1 MANLFIANTSTQD
14 HMFHWTLPENP
25 KIFGMPIAAGGQIQV
40 MRDANDIDVAYV
52 VNHHKIYGLLSV
64 DEAKKAGKDSHKVTL
79 IYSDKPIP
87 LEIFGVADEVN
98 QDIVAEQIQRNKE
111 ETAYGLI
118 KSIETNPDL
127 REGVKSVELEIIEDT
142 PKEND
147 RKGKPLV
154 RQKFS
159 GTIKD

>member
-1 MANLFIANTSTQD
+1 MQNLYIANVTTQD
-14 HMFHWTLPENP
+14 HIFHWTLPESP
-25 KIFGMPIAAGGQIQV
+25 KIFNMPIAAGGQAQV
-40 MRDANDIDVAYV
+40 MRDALEGDVDFV
-52 VNHHKIYGLLSV
+52 IRHHRKYGLVSIS
-64 DEAKKAGKDSHKVTL
+64 EAKKMGRESSKIGLV
-79 IYSDKPIP
+79 YSDKPIP
-87 LEIFGVADEVN
+87 LEVFGIADETN
-98 QDIVAEQIQRNKE
+98 QDIIADQIQRNKE

-142 PKEND
+142 PKEHD

-159 GTIKD
+159 GDIKR